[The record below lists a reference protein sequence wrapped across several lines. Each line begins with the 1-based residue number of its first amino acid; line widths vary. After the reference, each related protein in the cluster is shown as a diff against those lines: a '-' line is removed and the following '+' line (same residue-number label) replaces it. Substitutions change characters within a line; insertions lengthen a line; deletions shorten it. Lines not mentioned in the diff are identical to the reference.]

1 MKINDCINYVPFSFQ
16 YYNTIITLINYW
28 RNTCDTEF
36 SIPYLGGGTNR
47 SKLGWGEGLILRCE
61 RTSSLYEGKGG
72 GIQQFY
78 IGRRERLV
86 PRCDSNSSTVR
97 GRVKLNC
104 LGGGQ
109 ASC

>member
-1 MKINDCINYVPFSFQ
+1 M
-16 YYNTIITLINYW
+16 
-28 RNTCDTEF
+28 R
-36 SIPYLGGGTNR
+36 GRG
-47 SKLGWGEGLILRCE
+47 
-61 RTSSLYEGKGG
+61 GG

-104 LGGGQ
+104 LGGG
-109 ASC
+109 AGKLLNFKLLNTKDSIVHNIDPCLSDCRYKKILE